1 MIEIGRVC
9 IKTAGRDSG
18 ELAVVLTDSQNN
30 LVLVDGNVRRK
41 KCNVKHLEPT
51 SKLLELKEEASTADV
66 LNAMAA
72 AGLKVNKV
80 SEKKKEKKEKTP
92 KAVKKAEVT
101 KKAKK

>member
-51 SKLLELKEEASTADV
+51 SKLLNLKEEASTADV
-66 LNAMAA
+66 HKAMAA
-72 AGLKVNKV
+72 EGLKVNKV
-80 SEKKKEKKEKTP
+80 SEKKEKKEKAAP
-92 KAVKKAEVT
+92 KKAETT

>member
-51 SKLLELKEEASTADV
+51 SKLLNLKEEASTADV
-66 LNAMAA
+66 HKAMAA
-72 AGLKVNKV
+72 EGLKVNKV
-80 SEKKKEKKEKTP
+80 SEKKDKKEKAAP
-92 KAVKKAEVT
+92 KKAETT